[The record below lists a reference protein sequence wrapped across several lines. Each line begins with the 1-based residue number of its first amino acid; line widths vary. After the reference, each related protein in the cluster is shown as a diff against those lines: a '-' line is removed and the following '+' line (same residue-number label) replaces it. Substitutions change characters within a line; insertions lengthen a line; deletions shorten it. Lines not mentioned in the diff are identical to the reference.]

1 MNFDNPS
8 TPTNSKNV
16 DSESVLSENDSP
28 SSEDPKKQT
37 KYNSGRWTQEE
48 HLKFIDGILEY
59 GNEWKKVQSLIKTR
73 SSTQA
78 RSHAQKFFLRIKK
91 NLNINDSTTFV
102 NETNLNSPSNQ
113 DNFSIKYFF
122 ELLASQDKEKTK
134 FENGQLTSSQR
145 EKLLNIVAKFSN
157 IEYDNIKSKPL
168 TNSSSIEMNEE
179 VNLLTSQMIR
189 LPGRIFDIKKDSSRR
204 ESINSMCSLHD
215 SKPYIHKM
223 SCDIVN
229 TKKKL
234 SPSHNVNMDL
244 ISTQSLSSINQDNDN
259 KIYQEMKELFGK
271 KRKSESRIDDLF
283 EHRPRFN
290 STNCEITFDSQR
302 LFDNPDFFPSNS
314 KKSGIKE
321 KSKKE
326 KINESNPFS
335 INFDIDNDSSAYNQ
349 TNFFDDNLTNN
360 IHTDMFFNT
369 LDYDKFNL

>member
-1 MNFDNPS
+1 
-8 TPTNSKNV
+8 
-16 DSESVLSENDSP
+16 
-28 SSEDPKKQT
+28 
-37 KYNSGRWTQEE
+37 
-48 HLKFIDGILEY
+48 
-59 GNEWKKVQSLIKTR
+59 
-73 SSTQA
+73 
-78 RSHAQKFFLRIKK
+78 
-91 NLNINDSTTFV
+91 
-102 NETNLNSPSNQ
+102 
-113 DNFSIKYFF
+113 
-122 ELLASQDKEKTK
+122 
-134 FENGQLTSSQR
+134 
-145 EKLLNIVAKFSN
+145 
-157 IEYDNIKSKPL
+157 
-168 TNSSSIEMNEE
+168 
-179 VNLLTSQMIR
+179 
-189 LPGRIFDIKKDSSRR
+189 
-204 ESINSMCSLHD
+204 
-215 SKPYIHKM
+215 M

-314 KKSGIKE
+314 KKSGTKE